1 VSEKPAINA
10 TAATFNDPLIEGD
23 ELDVAEPLVWPPP
36 DVDLE
41 TFTVVGVGRPSA
53 TAERLPVLEDVTP
66 RHAQGALSSPKGSV
80 DAIDDEIV
88 DDDAP
93 EIADAQAE
101 PIIAAEN
108 AAWDSAPDPDA
119 PGVEARVLDE
129 PDVKAPESAVQDGPA
144 VENAPWA
151 ESTATPAITT
161 RSFPPSTLAP
171 PATTMQAVGPIA
183 AQGQPPVAATRPLR
197 RPARQP
203 NRRTLAAVAGFV
215 TLLAT
220 GGGASYAVVRL
231 MQTPV
236 TVPAAGTLTV
246 ESQPA
251 AATVAID
258 GVTRGTT
265 PVRLSLAPGR
275 YQLDVR
281 LGSTTRRRAITI
293 GEAAVV
299 SHFIELSPAAPAVPT
314 TNTRTTATPTAA
326 VPAPVASIAAIPIPK
341 PKPKPA
347 DGSLR
352 VPSPIALDI
361 FEGGELIGSA
371 DERLTLS
378 PGRHTLTLVNRALN
392 FEAERQVT
400 VASGRQ
406 AHVSVDLPDGTLHVN
421 ALPWAEVFVD
431 GERHGETPLGSI
443 ALRIGSHQVTLR
455 NPEFG
460 ERSMSVTVKS
470 GVPTRLSV
478 DLRK

>member
-1 VSEKPAINA
+1 VSEKPAIHSR
-10 TAATFNDPLIEGD
+10 AATFNDPLLEGD
-23 ELDVAEPLVWPPP
+23 ELEPDAPEPLVWPPP

-41 TFTVVGVGRPSA
+41 TFTVVGVSQPSA
-53 TAERLPVLEDVTP
+53 TAKLPV
-66 RHAQGALSSPKGSV
+66 AQGVTTEEVENEIVEDGAPELADLQAKPVMVADNAVSDDGFAV
-80 DAIDDEIV
+80 DA
-88 DDDAP
+88 P
-93 EIADAQAE
+93 
-101 PIIAAEN
+101 
-108 AAWDSAPDPDA
+108 SLDA
-119 PGVEARVLDE
+119 PGVGARVTDV
-129 PDVKAPESAVQDGPA
+129 PDVTAPDPRAQDMPA
-144 VENAPWA
+144 VEIARLAEPLVTTGIAP
-151 ESTATPAITT
+151 
-161 RSFPPSTLAP
+161 RSFAPSTLPP
-171 PATTMQAVGPIA
+171 PAPTIRALGPIA
-183 AQGQPPVAATRPLR
+183 AEGQPPVRPARPLR
-197 RPARQP
+197 RPAGQY

-215 TLLAT
+215 MLLAT

-236 TVPAAGTLTV
+236 AVPAAGTLTV
-246 ESQPA
+246 ESQPS

-299 SHFIELSPAAPAVPT
+299 SHFIELSPTAPASP
-314 TNTRTTATPTAA
+314 NASTRTTPPPPAATPASPAPIAA
-326 VPAPVASIAAIPIPK
+326 VTK

-347 DGSLR
+347 AGYLR

-371 DERLTLS
+371 DERLTLP
-378 PGRHTLTLVNRALN
+378 PGRHTLTLVNRSLN
-392 FEAERQVT
+392 FEAERQIT

-406 AHVSVDLPDGTLHVN
+406 AQVPVDLPDGTLHVN

-431 GERHGETPLGSI
+431 GRRYGETPLGSI
-443 ALRIGSHQVTLR
+443 ALPIGGHQVTLR
-455 NPEFG
+455 HPELG